1 MFQILSTFVIALAML
16 FAPAARAADAA
27 PPVQVVQNLTNSVM
41 GAVRADPALK
51 AGNQAKV
58 EQLVETKVLP
68 FLDFRQM
75 TASAVG
81 RFWRQATPQQQ
92 DALQA
97 QFKQL
102 LIHTYSGAVRKVRDQ
117 QVRYLPFR
125 ADPGATSVVVRTR
138 VLDNGDVIQLDYRLE
153 QDGQTWKI
161 TDVNVMGIWLVD
173 NYRGV
178 FAQEIGQKGIDG
190 LIRTLKERNDALAKG
205 GQD

>member
-1 MFQILSTFVIALAML
+1 
-16 FAPAARAADAA
+16 
-27 PPVQVVQNLTNSVM
+27 M
-41 GAVRADPALK
+41 GAVRSDPALK

-81 RFWRQATPQQQ
+81 RFWRQATPAQQ
-92 DALQA
+92 DALQL

-153 QDGQTWKI
+153 RDAQAWKI

-178 FAQEIGQKGIDG
+178 FSQEIGQKGIDG
-190 LIRTLKERNDALAKG
+190 LIRTLKQRNEALAKG

>member
-1 MFQILSTFVIALAML
+1 MFQILSTLMLGLALM
-16 FAPAARAADAA
+16 FAPAARAADVA

-51 AGNQAKV
+51 AGNQAKI

-81 RFWRQATPQQQ
+81 RYWRQATPQQR

-117 QVRYLPFR
+117 QVKYLPFR

-138 VLDNGDVIQLDYRLE
+138 VIDGGDVIQLDYRLE
-153 QDGQTWKI
+153 HDGQTWKI
-161 TDVNVMGIWLVD
+161 NDVNVMGIWLVD

-190 LIRTLKERNDALAKG
+190 LISTLKERNEALAKG
-205 GQD
+205 GSD

>member
-1 MFQILSTFVIALAML
+1 MFQIISTFVIALAL
-16 FAPAARAADAA
+16 AFAPSARAADVA

-51 AGNQAKV
+51 AGNQAKI

-92 DALQA
+92 DALQV

-153 QDGQTWKI
+153 HDGQTWKI
-161 TDVNVMGIWLVD
+161 NDVNVMGIWLVD

-190 LIRTLKERNDALAKG
+190 LISTLKERNDALAKG